1 MKSLNQTTEPT
12 QVEQLAANA
21 EMALSLLGQAIGQDY
36 SHVEAQIVQDTRRY
50 LDEQPKLDGY
60 ALTAEYAEASG
71 KGQARRIVEANKYA
85 MPQMQAMKKSVE
97 GLTDDWFSFTSR
109 DEEKAVF

>member
-1 MKSLNQTTEPT
+1 MKSLNQTNEPT

-36 SHVEAQIVQDTRRY
+36 SHIEAQIVQDYRQY
-50 LDEQPKLDGY
+50 EEQQPKLDGHEVM
-60 ALTAEYAEASG
+60 TEYAKASG
-71 KGQARRIVEANKYA
+71 KGAARRIVEANKNVMPEMEA
-85 MPQMQAMKKSVE
+85 MNQAVANLGS
-97 GLTDDWFSFTSR
+97 DWFSFTNQ